1 MKALIYDGGGAVAVG
16 TVDDPVV
23 ESPTDALV
31 RIDLTTIC
39 GSDLHILGGHVP
51 TVTAGRVLGH
61 EGVGTVVEVGSAVI
75 DVKAGDKVL
84 ISGITGC
91 GSCRYCRIRM
101 YSQCERGGW
110 IMGNTIHGTQAE
122 LTRVPYADRSLY
134 RVPDGLR
141 DDQVLFLND
150 PVVTAYELGLQRAAV
165 KPGESIAIIGAGP
178 IGLSAVLLAPLFGA
192 GKVIVVDTDDN
203 RLELARRFGADV
215 TLNPGSVDVLEQI
228 RARTGG
234 RGVDVALECV
244 GAPATFETSIE
255 SLAPGGR
262 LANIGIHGV
271 PVQLALE
278 RHWIRNLTIT
288 TGLVDI
294 RELPTLLALAED
306 GRLDVTPLAT
316 HAFSLTDGER
326 AYDTFAHA
334 AEHGAV
340 KVTIAPH
347 GAEVAA

>member
-1 MKALIYDGGGAVAVG
+1 MKAMVYDGDGAVTVE
-16 TVDDPVV
+16 TVDDPVLAA
-23 ESPTDALV
+23 PTDAIV

-61 EGVGTVVEVGSAVI
+61 EGVGTVIEAGSAV
-75 DVKAGDKVL
+75 VGVSPGDRVL

-122 LTRVPYADRSLY
+122 LLRVPFADRSLY
-134 RVPDGLR
+134 RVPERLR
-141 DDQVLFLND
+141 DEQVLFLDD
-150 PVVTAYELGLQRAAV
+150 PVVTAYELGLQRAGV
-165 KPGESIAIIGAGP
+165 KPGESIAIVGAGA
-178 IGLSAVLLAPLFGA
+178 IGLSAVLLAPLFGV

-203 RLELARRFGADV
+203 RLEAARRFGADL
-215 TLNPGSVDVLEQI
+215 TLNPRDADVLDEI
-228 RARTGG
+228 RAYTGG
-234 RGVDVALECV
+234 RGVDVSLECV
-244 GAPATFETSIE
+244 GAPATFETCIE

-271 PVQLALE
+271 PVELALE

-294 RELPTLLALAED
+294 RELPTLLALAAD

-316 HAFSLTDGER
+316 HAFSLADGKR

-340 KVTIAPH
+340 KVTLAPH
-347 GAEVAA
+347 PAEVAA